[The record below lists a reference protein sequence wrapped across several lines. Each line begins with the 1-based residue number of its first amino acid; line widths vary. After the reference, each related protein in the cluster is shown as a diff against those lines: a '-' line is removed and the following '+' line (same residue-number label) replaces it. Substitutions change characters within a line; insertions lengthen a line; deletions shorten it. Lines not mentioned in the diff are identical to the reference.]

1 MLSQLIQRL
10 RRVQIQAHGWH
21 QLMTTCLQVRLQLRA
36 LQRQRLLQLL
46 QLLQQLL
53 QQQHEVDVSEGGV
66 ENSIGG
72 EMANVYR

>member
-10 RRVQIQAHGWH
+10 SRVQIQAHGWH

-36 LQRQRLLQLL
+36 RQRQRLLQLL
-46 QLLQQLL
+46 QQVL

>member
-10 RRVQIQAHGWH
+10 SRVQIQAHGWH

-46 QLLQQLL
+46 QQVL